1 MRISDWSSDVCS
13 SDLRWRTWLQE
24 KLWGSRES
32 PQAQASL
39 RRELHGL
46 RNMAA
51 NSGVPLIESN
61 HRAIRLL
68 LENIEADVHD
78 PRLLLK
84 RGQDFL
90 EGINL
95 PGEEGFAEWL
105 CDMRTDLQSFDL
117 RRQHTTTLN
126 THASGPHPHVV
137 RT

>member
-32 PQAQASL
+32 PQAHASL

-61 HRAIRLL
+61 HRAIRLM

-78 PRLLLK
+78 HGLPLK
-84 RGQDFL
+84 PGQDFL

-95 PGEEGFAEWL
+95 PVEDGFAEWI
-105 CDMRTDLQSFDL
+105 CE
-117 RRQHTTTLN
+117 TTVSRAGGDRGGTY
-126 THASGPHPHVV
+126 VE
-137 RT
+137 